1 MKESVTEVTHLTFLE
16 SELKMSLTSERPE
29 MGQEMGNTGL
39 KQAFYS
45 AYLNKINLFP
55 SEILLKKVLLFA
67 G

>member
-1 MKESVTEVTHLTFLE
+1 MTHLTFLE

-29 MGQEMGNTGL
+29 MGQEAHTFRNTGL
-39 KQAFYS
+39 KQAFNS